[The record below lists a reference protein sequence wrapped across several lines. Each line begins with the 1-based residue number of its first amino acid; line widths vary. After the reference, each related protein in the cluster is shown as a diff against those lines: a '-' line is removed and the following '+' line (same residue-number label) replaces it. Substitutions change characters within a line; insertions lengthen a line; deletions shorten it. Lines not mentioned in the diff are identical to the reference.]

1 MPSNLELAVNAA
13 LSQRQAAFARYAAA
27 NPFSMGIDAKRDAA
41 WSEYGFKEEI
51 TYADLYKL
59 YRRGGI
65 AHGAIEKII
74 TTCWRTRPTLI
85 EGTEDEKAENETS
98 WEREIKKQFD
108 NRFWRVIAECDRR
121 RLIGRYAGL
130 LIRQG

>member
-1 MPSNLELAVNAA
+1 MPSNVELAVNAA

-85 EGTEDEKAENETS
+85 EGTEDEKAK
-98 WEREIKKQFD
+98 RK
-108 NRFWRVIAECDRR
+108 RR
-121 RLIGRYAGL
+121 GKEKSKNDLIIVSGAS
-130 LIRQG
+130 

>member
-51 TYADLYKL
+51 TYDDLYKL
-59 YRRGGI
+59 YRRGKDWPGYGWL
-65 AHGAIEKII
+65 AETA
-74 TTCWRTRPTLI
+74 TRPR
-85 EGTEDEKAENETS
+85 A
-98 WEREIKKQFD
+98 
-108 NRFWRVIAECDRR
+108 VILCVCTAS
-121 RLIGRYAGL
+121 
-130 LIRQG
+130 